1 MKKTAFYLI
10 ALATLSIAA
19 VSCTKDEA
27 AKGPQFRIS
36 MESASSKTHFNGTN
50 LYWTNG
56 DQFAVYD
63 ATNSRA
69 LYSAAAEGDQA
80 LTATL
85 NIMDGTIDDGP
96 YTAIYPNSIATA
108 NPSVVTLPAE
118 QASVAGELTGFP
130 MMAVSDNE
138 ELSFKNPCAILKI
151 HMQKSNISI
160 SKIQIAT
167 DQYINGDF
175 TIDYNDGEPTLT
187 RTNSTNHTKV
197 TTLTMANPVS
207 ITEGA
212 DFCLYL
218 PAAQYGYFLLK
229 IYDAD
234 GNILSKSF
242 SGLNFGRNQ
251 YRTLNIPESAI
262 NFHPGDLTGEF
273 TVNANGAKVTFS
285 RGNLYKNS
293 NQYHFASKQYLRT
306 ESNGDQDH
314 LFTWTSSMQTSYPP
328 QNGGNQSWRVLSKDE
343 WQYMMK
349 TIGGRTVSFITPSH
363 TYTYHFL
370 AAKVTKENG
379 YNVNGYIL
387 FPDVFYWPLEESKLP
402 VANKFGSQTLQWS
415 NVPVFT
421 NYEWQMLEAAG
432 SVFLP
437 TTGKIE
443 LGNAREF
450 TSGSYY
456 WTSTGNT
463 SDGAY
468 SIRFRD
474 GANSPYYQEGRTDQ
488 WKCAIRF
495 VKNVQ

>member
-85 NIMDGTIDDGP
+85 NIMDGTINDGP

-108 NPSVVTLPAE
+108 SPSVVTLPAE

-175 TIDYNDGEPTLT
+175 TIDYNDGEPALT

-285 RGNLYKNS
+285 KGNLLQSLETGDYEFGNRQYTSS
-293 NQYHFASKQYLRT
+293 NTSGYQGYFNQGVAQRVFTDEIINAGEGPWRCLSANEWAYLLRT
-306 ESNGDQDH
+306 RNTAYDNHRSAVVKIKDH
-314 LFTWTSSMQTSYPP
+314 
-328 QNGGNQSWRVLSKDE
+328 NNNARNVL
-343 WQYMMK
+343 
-349 TIGGRTVSFITPSH
+349 
-363 TYTYHFL
+363 L
-370 AAKVTKENG
+370 
-379 YNVNGYIL
+379 L
-387 FPDVFYWPLEESKLP
+387 FPDDFHWPLEENRQPTSFDGNNSSAEWNGKTYTYNEWRILEDAGC
-402 VANKFGSQTLQWS
+402 VCLRVCGSRLDGTSVQYGTVGFYWS
-415 NVPVFT
+415 TTQNPRSERYYYTRINAT
-421 NYEWQMLEAAG
+421 NTP
-432 SVFLP
+432 FP
-437 TTGKIE
+437 TSQE
-443 LGNAREF
+443 
-450 TSGSYY
+450 SG
-456 WTSTGNT
+456 
-463 SDGAY
+463 Y
-468 SIRFRD
+468 SSRHCIRL
-474 GANSPYYQEGRTDQ
+474 
-488 WKCAIRF
+488 
-495 VKNVQ
+495 VKDVQ